1 MTDKENITALT
12 QALHPG
18 VRYLALTRLQ
28 RRPPDAPAAHTARA
42 AIPAHSPVKEIL
54 AAQYPAGYWMHPGPG
69 ISPRYRATVWQVL
82 FLAQLGTGRLPPV
95 ERAVDVLLAQN
106 RDTQGAFRLQRE
118 GGASA
123 ALTAALLWALERLD
137 FSGDERLARSWA
149 WLAAR
154 PDATFADP
162 VAVVWTLRAAAV
174 AGRHRLRERLVT
186 LLRPFPDRHGA
197 ALSDALTFPLA
208 LQPDRLALLEA
219 GVAAGL
225 PLPEKARAWLEGKRG
240 RRGFWPLERVPGRL
254 WWDPGEI
261 GGDNPWVTLRA
272 LYVLTAEP

>member
-1 MTDKENITALT
+1 MSEKGSTAALT

-28 RRPPDAPAAHTARA
+28 GRPPDDPAARTTRA

-69 ISPRYRATVWQVL
+69 VSPRYRATAWQVL
-82 FLAQLGTGRLPPV
+82 FLAQLGVGRVRAV

-106 RDTQGAFRLQRE
+106 RDAQGAFHLQRE
-118 GGASA
+118 DGAST

-137 FSGDERLARSWA
+137 FGADERLARSWA
-149 WLAAR
+149 WLVAR
-154 PDATFADP
+154 PDSAFADP
-162 VAVVWTLRAAAV
+162 ASVVWALRAATV
-174 AGRHRLRERLVT
+174 AGRHRLRQQLVT
-186 LLRPFPDRHGA
+186 LGRPFLDRPGA
-197 ALSDALTFPLA
+197 ALPAALTFPLA

-219 GVAAGL
+219 GVEAGL
-225 PLPEKARAWLEGKRG
+225 SLPDAARVWLERKRG

-254 WWDPGEI
+254 WWEPGEI
-261 GGDNPWVTLRA
+261 GAANPWVTLRA
-272 LYVLTAEP
+272 LGVLTAEP